1 MKTVDARLP
10 ARPSLE
16 FLKKSAKQQVAALRR
31 QGKATSLAAVQLTLA
46 RKYGFPSWRKLKAH
60 VELLEQAAAAVE
72 AISNG
77 DTKSLKQLLNHNSNL
92 ANTRVDDKR
101 TLLHIATDWPGHF
114 PNNMETIAALVASG
128 ADVNA
133 AFTGRHSETPLHWA
147 ASSNDVG
154 VIDVLLDHGANIEA
168 PGSVIGGGTPMSDA
182 VAFGQWQA
190 ARRLVERGAR
200 TTLWQAAALGLM
212 DRVGE
217 YFKTVPTPTP
227 DEITNAFWCACHG
240 GQSVAAEY
248 LFDRGANLNWVG
260 YDRLSPLD
268 AANRSGIA
276 SLVQWLRDRGAKSAK
291 ESAVE

>member
-1 MKTVDARLP
+1 MKEILRELEARREK
-10 ARPSLE
+10 ARAGGGEKRLAE
-16 FLKKSAKQQVAALRR
+16 QHKRGKLSARER
-31 QGKATSLAAVQLTLA
+31 
-46 RKYGFPSWRKLKAH
+46 
-60 VELLEQAAAAVE
+60 
-72 AISNG
+72 
-77 DTKSLKQLLNHNSNL
+77 
-92 ANTRVDDKR
+92 
-101 TLLHIATDWPGHF
+101 
-114 PNNMETIAALVASG
+114 
-128 ADVNA
+128 
-133 AFTGRHSETPLHWA
+133 
-147 ASSNDVG
+147 
-154 VIDVLLDHGANIEA
+154 IDVLLDHGANIEA

-248 LFDRGANLNWVG
+248 LFDRGANLNWAG